1 MQTLQSKA
9 GHKEHKWKT
18 LADDEASDFEK
29 QIGRDLCGFIWVK
42 I

>member
-29 QIGRDLCGFIWVK
+29 QIGGIYAVSFG
-42 I
+42 